1 MGKQSEV
8 QAAELATPKCQHAL
22 VISGALEAVGCRY
35 ATHPAGA
42 VTQARQG
49 DRFVQCLQHVEHY
62 GKYGFRHPLL
72 P

>member
-8 QAAELATPKCQHAL
+8 QAFAELATAKCQL
-22 VISGALEAVGCRY
+22 VISGALDAVGCRY
-35 ATHPAGA
+35 VTPPAGA
-42 VTQARQG
+42 VTQARWG

-62 GKYGFRHPLL
+62 RQYGFRQPLL